1 MASIMTEGL
10 LSAAPAADP
19 WPRNELGD
27 DSARG
32 LQADEMFA
40 RRFDTGFE
48 GAVRS
53 LVHHPATGLMGRH
66 PEHALAGIA
75 QTIPLL
81 RELKDRYLA
90 QAQGPRRGPSSNR

>member
-1 MASIMTEGL
+1 
-10 LSAAPAADP
+10 
-19 WPRNELGD
+19 LGTT
-27 DSARG
+27 ARAVF
-32 LQADEMFA
+32 LADEMFA

-90 QAQGPRRGPSSNR
+90 

>member
-1 MASIMTEGL
+1 MEEL
-10 LSAAPAADP
+10 PSAAPAAEPSPLNDLEDHNP
-19 WPRNELGD
+19 LG
-27 DSARG
+27 
-32 LQADEMFA
+32 LKADEMFA
-40 RRFDTGFE
+40 RRFDTGLE

-90 QAQGPRRGPSSNR
+90 